1 MKENRWPGTLKNYEI
16 FYGQWE
22 FIQVR
27 KTNSLIEKEL
37 VYDINGCVFEVY
49 KELGHGFLEKVYENA
64 LIIELKNKGLNV
76 ESQKPLKVAYK
87 GHLIGE
93 YVADIIVNGKVL
105 IELKAQSNLLKIHEA
120 QILNYLKATG
130 VKVGLLVNFA
140 YPKASVKRFIL

>member
-1 MKENRWPGTLKNYEI
+1 MKTAL
-16 FYGQWE
+16 
-22 FIQVR
+22 
-27 KTNSLIEKEL
+27 LEKEL

-64 LIIELKNKGLNV
+64 LIIEMENKGFKV
-76 ESQKPLKVAYK
+76 ESQKPLKVLYNSQI
-87 GHLIGE
+87 IGE

-105 IELKAQSNLLKIHEA
+105 IELKAQSNILKIHEA

-130 VKVGLLVNFA
+130 IKIGLLVNFA

>member
-1 MKENRWPGTLKNYEI
+1 MQTTL
-16 FYGQWE
+16 
-22 FIQVR
+22 
-27 KTNSLIEKEL
+27 LEKEL
-37 VYDINGCVFEVY
+37 VYEINGCVFEVY

-64 LIIELKNKGLNV
+64 LIIELEEKGHAV
-76 ESQKPLKVAYK
+76 ERQKQLKVAYK
-87 GHLIGE
+87 DQIIGE

-130 VKVGLLVNFA
+130 IKIGLLVNFA